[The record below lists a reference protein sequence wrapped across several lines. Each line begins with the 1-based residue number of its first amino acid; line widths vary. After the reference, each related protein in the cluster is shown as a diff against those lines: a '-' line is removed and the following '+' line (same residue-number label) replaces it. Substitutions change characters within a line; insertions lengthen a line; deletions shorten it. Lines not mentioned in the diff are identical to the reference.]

1 MVLLLGRGL
10 PELTAHSAYSGF
22 FGYFIGL
29 SVLRPGMA
37 VLLIPLGWLS
47 AAVLHG
53 AWDATNDLVDSAL
66 IGVSVQVVIGVLSYS
81 LLAGAIFK
89 ARDISPS
96 FAARCQQALPQGI
109 APAIDLVPAS
119 MPRPDTD
126 AADGR
131 VSREVKKDSKKP
143 HETITA
149 PRPRS
154 SRKSWP
160 IG

>member
-1 MVLLLGRGL
+1 L
-10 PELTAHSAYSGF
+10 

-53 AWDATNDLVDSAL
+53 AWDATNDLVSSNL
-66 IGVSVQVVIGVLSYS
+66 INVPVHVVIGVLSYA

-96 FAARCQQALPQGI
+96 FAARCPQALPQGI
-109 APAIDLVPAS
+109 GPDIDLAPAS
-119 MPRPDTD
+119 MPRPQTD
-126 AADGR
+126 G
-131 VSREVKKDSKKP
+131 VSREMNKALEEAARDD
-143 HETITA
+143 
-149 PRPRS
+149 RRS
-154 SRKSWP
+154 VAGLVEKVLADWLTEKGYLKGR
-160 IG
+160 